1 MQDITLRDAT
11 DADIARMHELDEVCF
26 EEPFRFDLRSMRGFV
41 RETGAITI
49 VAESGGHSWR
59 QMCGFVLA
67 NAPRRGS
74 LESAYLTTL
83 DVHPEH
89 RRGGLAR
96 RLMREA
102 ERRVA
107 AAGSSFV
114 TLHVYLGNSGAI
126 SFYEAMGYGRVGLA
140 EDFYGPGLDAWVYGK
155 ALP

>member
-1 MQDITLRDAT
+1 MPDITLRDAT
-11 DADIARMHELDEVCF
+11 DADLARMHELDVVCF
-26 EEPFRFDLRSMRGFV
+26 EDPFRFDLRSMRGFV
-41 RETGAITI
+41 REAGAITI
-49 VAESGGHSWR
+49 VAESAFGI
-59 QMCGFVLA
+59 CGFILA
-67 NAPRRGS
+67 NVPRRGS
-74 LESAYLTTL
+74 MASAYLTTL
-83 DVHPEH
+83 DVHSEH
-89 RRGGLAR
+89 RRSGLAR
-96 RLMREA
+96 RLVTAA

>member
-11 DADIARMHELDEVCF
+11 DADIARMHELDVVCF

-41 RETGAITI
+41 REAGAITI
-49 VAESGGHSWR
+49 VAEAGGGI
-59 QMCGFVLA
+59 CGFVLA

-74 LESAYLTTL
+74 VASAYLTTL

-89 RRGGLAR
+89 RRSGLAR
-96 RLMREA
+96 RLVAAA

-107 AAGSSFV
+107 QAGATFV

-126 SFYEAMGYGRVGLA
+126 CFYEAMGYGRVGLA
-140 EDFYGPGLDAWVYGK
+140 EDFYGEGLDAWVYGK
-155 ALP
+155 ALK